1 MSFFGGIVHV
11 PVGFF
16 YNKKPPAKALAGLFC
31 SMRALLWGALCF
43 GALRAGARS
52 GAAALCAR
60 QGRRAPE
67 SASPPP
73 QKAGRAERLQP
84 PRAPGAL
91 FFKQCESHPFAK
103 GAASVPPG
111 TCRAFARFHP
121 AGKLHHQL
129 FVRFLF
135 RKLFFIVSGTVTAQN
150 HFASVPAL

>member
-1 MSFFGGIVHV
+1 
-11 PVGFF
+11 
-16 YNKKPPAKALAGLFC
+16 
-31 SMRALLWGALCF
+31 MRALLWGALCF

-91 FFKQCESHPFAK
+91 FFKQCKSHPFAK

-135 RKLFFIVSGTVTAQN
+135 GRGELGGARVLRFQ
-150 HFASVPAL
+150 ALLHLGQAGARRDELADDDVLLQAH